1 MKKFSG
7 GYISINPNFVIG
19 GLNKKVQLD
28 FELQGIMDIVYNIL
42 FRGVPTN
49 PSIYLKK
56 NIGEIEDKYE
66 DFKYCYSD
74 DDYKW
79 DNTIKGYGSI
89 NPALDIY
96 NRFKKEKLY
105 CFLPECPFKYISD
118 DKNLIE
124 NTSVDFYSPLLKKV
138 IEIDGKQHNE
148 SDQKSTDNTRDKE
161 LKRMGVSI
169 TRISL
174 ADPNFEKINN
184 NNLFQEKIIKKEDLK
199 LIDIYYLYIFR
210 FQIALL
216 FAIEHGY
223 LDIKK

>member
-1 MKKFSG
+1 M
-7 GYISINPNFVIG
+7 
-19 GLNKKVQLD
+19 
-28 FELQGIMDIVYNIL
+28 
-42 FRGVPTN
+42 
-49 PSIYLKK
+49 
-56 NIGEIEDKYE
+56 
-66 DFKYCYSD
+66 
-74 DDYKW
+74 
-79 DNTIKGYGSI
+79 
-89 NPALDIY
+89 
-96 NRFKKEKLY
+96 
-105 CFLPECPFKYISD
+105 
-118 DKNLIE
+118 IE

-148 SDQKSTDNTRDKE
+148 SNQKSTDNTRDKE

-223 LDIKK
+223 LDIKKII